1 MDSSGEKTPRQLIQ
15 ALYAAQNEGD
25 LRALRAE
32 IQGTHSIDLVEELVP
47 GQATPEQPLVFDQWD
62 DQEPVGSRPQAG
74 ILDLLYGGLALSLV
88 VGDQEYCIAWKDSQF
103 IFEIWHQQ
111 GETRTLCLEYDSLD
125 DLLQVEGA
133 RPSFDLRAFVSIG

>member
-1 MDSSGEKTPRQLIQ
+1 MAEQTPRQLVQ
-15 ALYAAQNEGD
+15 ALYAAQTESD
-25 LRALRAE
+25 RLALKAQ
-32 IQGTHSIDLVEELVP
+32 IQSSHTIDLVEELVP
-47 GQATPEQPLVFDQWD
+47 GQATPEPLVFDQWD

-74 ILDLLYGGLALSLV
+74 ILDLLYGGLSLSLV
-88 VGDQEYCIAWKDSQF
+88 VGDQEYCIAWKNGQF

-125 DLLQVEGA
+125 ELLQVEGA